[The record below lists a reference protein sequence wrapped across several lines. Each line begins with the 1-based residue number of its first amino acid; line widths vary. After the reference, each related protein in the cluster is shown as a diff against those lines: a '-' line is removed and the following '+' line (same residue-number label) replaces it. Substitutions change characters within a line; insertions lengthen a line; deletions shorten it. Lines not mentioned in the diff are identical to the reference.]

1 MALQL
6 RADPSERATLMR
18 VAPDR
23 PGARSIRVITV
34 GDEPEILARLRSLMG
49 PDVEL
54 TPALSR
60 DDRHARVADLVVV
73 ASAVEV
79 PWRRVR
85 TVATS
90 ETDLPVLV
98 VAARWSD
105 EDEQRALESGA
116 IGYLALDLAP
126 VALARAIRAAL
137 NGEIVF
143 RRRALGRLLK
153 PALKHRRTSRLG
165 SLTLRQQQVASLLTT
180 GAADKEIAAQL
191 GIGVA
196 TVQKHVSKV
205 LRTLGATNRAAAVWV
220 ILGGAEISRRV

>member
-6 RADPSERATLMR
+6 RADRGP
-18 VAPDR
+18 
-23 PGARSIRVITV
+23 RSIRVTTI

-49 PDVEL
+49 PDVDL

-60 DDRHARVADLVVV
+60 NNRHARVADLVVV
-73 ASAVEV
+73 VSSVEV

-85 TVATS
+85 TVATA
-90 ETDLPVLV
+90 EVDLPVLV

-116 IGYLALDLAP
+116 IGYIALDLAP

-143 RRRALGRLLK
+143 RRRALGRVLRPDFPK
-153 PALKHRRTSRLG
+153 RRRTGRMR
-165 SLTLRQQQVASLLTT
+165 SLSKRQQQVASLLTT

-191 GIGVA
+191 GIGIG
-196 TVQKHVSKV
+196 TVQKHVSKL

-220 ILGGAEISRRV
+220 ILGGAEIGRRM